1 MKYFNAEQ
9 KLLLAICIF
18 LTLNIC
24 IPAVQLIAQNI
35 PKQFKDLNLNCT
47 YNIKDGMFNGK
58 YLSFYPNGNRKS
70 EGEFKNNNRIG
81 KWTIWDSTEN
91 KICERE
97 YKNAF
102 VYKQNFPLNPHNY
115 TLLNKR
121 DSNDIIKEFFIK
133 EAMIYTFS
141 KTWRMIYE
149 ENNPNLFEND
159 RLSKLLIN
167 SMLNSKV
174 TAYDIADEEFTKPL
188 SIQQLKEKFE
198 FDKLEI
204 KAYKIKEVWFLD
216 TVRKISEVRILGICP
231 VAKSK
236 NENAA
241 TQDLCWFYFPDIRK
255 VLASEKIRSNK
266 IFPVITN
273 MDDIFVFRHFASK
286 IIKEDNPY
294 NKAIK
299 NYKSGRDIEIEAEK
313 IELKLIEL
321 EHDFWMLF
329 TKK

>member
-9 KLLLAICIF
+9 KLRLAIF
-18 LTLNIC
+18 LLLTLNLGIQ
-24 IPAVQLIAQNI
+24 AVQLAAQTI
-35 PKQFKDLNLNCT
+35 PKQFKDPNLNCN
-47 YNIKDGMFNGK
+47 YNLKDGMLNGK

-81 KWTIWDSTEN
+81 KWTIWDSTDN

-102 VYKQNFPLNPHNY
+102 VYKQNFPLNPNNF
-115 TLLNKR
+115 TLLNDR
-121 DSNDIIKEFFIK
+121 DSNEIIKEFFIK
-133 EAMIYTFS
+133 EAMISAYS
-141 KTWRMIYE
+141 KIWRMISE
-149 ENNPNLFEND
+149 ENNPILFENN

-167 SMLNSKV
+167 SMLNGKI

-188 SIQQLKEKFE
+188 SVLQLKEKFE

-231 VAKSK
+231 IAKSK
-236 NENAA
+236 NENEVS
-241 TQDLCWFYFPDIRK
+241 QNLFWFYFPDISK
-255 VLASEKIRSNK
+255 VLATDKIK
-266 IFPVITN
+266 KKLIFPVITN
-273 MDDIFVFRHFASK
+273 MDDIFVFRHFAST
-286 IIKEDNPY
+286 IIKEENPY

-299 NYKSGRDIEIEAEK
+299 DYKTGKDIEIEAEK
-313 IELKLIEL
+313 IQLKLIEL